1 MQRLL
6 NLPEII
12 SCCLAVQNLSQ
23 VWLSVLVWGVYFLP
37 ILTAEKG
44 LSETGLAELTS
55 GAQVQT

>member
-12 SCCLAVQNLSQ
+12 SFCLAVQNLSQ
-23 VWLSVLVWGVYFLP
+23 VWLSVLVWGYIFLP

-44 LSETGLAELTS
+44 LSENELAELTS
-55 GAQVQT
+55 SA